1 MVFISREPLSSN
13 LLNIQKSTKVL
24 DYIQDNWSLIPDY
37 WFGAIW
43 SLSNHLPCSILC
55 SYICY
60 KTAFPAYS
68 KEMLEEGSCLWDHF
82 NSNKIHKRLQILSHT
97 KGWKYRLTCALFYHL
112 FSQND
117 EHLEQALFCLLSIGL
132 WPCSSSIF
140 HATLPGYLP
149 QQALV

>member
-60 KTAFPAYS
+60 KSAFPAYS

-97 KGWKYRLTCALFYHL
+97 KGWKYRLTCALCFII
-112 FSQND
+112 
-117 EHLEQALFCLLSIGL
+117 CLARMMNIWNKPCFVCSVLAFDPVL
-132 WPCSSSIF
+132 APCSMQLFLDIYPSK
-140 HATLPGYLP
+140 H
-149 QQALV
+149 